1 MSRSSWK
8 MCLRRDAGQ
17 YALALSLSVGLV
29 LPMSQPV
36 RAADTRPNFVIL
48 LIDDAA
54 LMDLGTYGGEARTP
68 NIDAL
73 AARGVQFTHYRTSPL
88 CAPSR
93 AMLLT
98 GIDNHKTGVA
108 TIPEVIPPEQVDK
121 PGYTLSLEPGVE
133 TLADRLRPAGYRTLM
148 TGKWHMGSKKGDLP
162 VSHGFD
168 HSFALD
174 ASGADNWEQ
183 KSYMPFYAE
192 APWFED
198 GKPGTLPEDF
208 YSSKFIVDKMIDY
221 IDRGNGDPAVKD
233 EPFFAYLAFQAIHIP
248 VQAPPEFNA
257 HYDGVYDAGWQVLRE
272 KRWARAKELGL
283 IPQDAAL
290 EPMQPDMRKW
300 EDLSTED
307 QKLYAARMQVN
318 AGMLEA
324 MDFHIGRLIAHLR
337 ETGQYDNTVF
347 IVTSDNGP
355 EPSRGDND
363 KRLAFWMALHG
374 YHTGLEGI
382 GEQGSW
388 GFIGPEWANAAAS
401 PSALY
406 KFYASEGGLR
416 VPLIMA
422 GPDIPTAGVVN
433 SRALVTDLAPT
444 ILQMADV
451 SQDDLPGAMPMTG
464 RSLEPVLT
472 GQSDQVYGPDDLIGM
487 EVSGNAALYK
497 GDYKIVRNVAPV
509 GDGVWRLF
517 NIALD
522 PGETD
527 DLSASEPERFA
538 ALRADYAT
546 YAKNMGVLEMP
557 AGYDSRTQIDV
568 NTMAK
573 QRAVYGRMLLPFIAG
588 LVVMIGG
595 IWWFIRRRRAV

>member
-1 MSRSSWK
+1 MSK
-8 MCLRRDAGQ
+8 
-17 YALALSLSVGLV
+17 
-29 LPMSQPV
+29 PV
-36 RAADTRPNFVIL
+36 QAADTRPNFVIL

-54 LMDLGTYGGEARTP
+54 LMDLGAYGGEAHTP

-73 AARGVQFTHYRTSPL
+73 AAKGVQFTHYRTSPL

-108 TIPEVIPPEQVDK
+108 TIPEVIPPEQEGK
-121 PGYTLSLEPGVE
+121 PGYSLSLEPGVE

-162 VSHGFD
+162 VSHGFE

-183 KSYMPFYAE
+183 KSYMPFYEE

-198 GKPGTLPEDF
+198 DKPATLPKDF
-208 YSSKFIVDKMIDY
+208 YSSKFIIDKMIDY
-221 IDRGNGDPAVKD
+221 IDHADSGTAKKD
-233 EPFFAYLAFQAIHIP
+233 APFFAYLAFQAIHIP
-248 VQAPPEFNA
+248 VQAPPEFTA

-283 IPQDAAL
+283 IPMDAPL
-290 EPMQPDMRKW
+290 EPMLPGMRKW
-300 EDLSTED
+300 EDLSPAD

-318 AGMLEA
+318 AAMLEA

-355 EPSRGDND
+355 EPTRGDDD
-363 KRLAFWMALHG
+363 KRLALWMALHG
-374 YHTGLEGI
+374 YHTGLENI
-382 GEQGSW
+382 GEKGSW

-422 GPDIPTAGVVN
+422 GPGIPSAGVVN

-451 SQDDLPGAMPMTG
+451 GADDLAGAMPMTG

-472 GQSDQVYGPDDLIGM
+472 GQRDQVYGPDDLIGV

-509 GDGVWRLF
+509 GDGIWRLF
-517 NIALD
+517 NIAVD
-522 PGETD
+522 PGETN

-538 ALRADYAT
+538 ELKADYAT

-557 AGYDSRTQIDV
+557 EGYNSRVQIDI

-573 QRAVYGRMLLPFIAG
+573 QRAVYGWMLLPFIAG
-588 LVVMIGG
+588 VIVLIGG
-595 IWWFIRRRRAV
+595 IWWFIRRRRRAA

>member
-248 VQAPPEFNA
+248 VQAPPEFTA